1 MAYKTMNTRFEE
13 RLLLFMAYGTR
24 NLTFEA
30 RFLFSYKLWN
40 KKYCIWSVLLV
51 IYIAYRTRP
60 ITFEARFLW
69 FIGL

>member
-30 RFLFSYKLWN
+30 RFF
-40 KKYCIWSVLLV
+40 LLV
-51 IYIAYRTRP
+51 LKERGKLHLKLACFVYGLYNEEYYI
-60 ITFEARFLW
+60 
-69 FIGL
+69 